1 MYLSIYLS
9 HLYLEYESEHSLGKA
24 CEHIPKEVFAQA
36 IETKCWIFLYS
47 IEQLLLCLL
56 QFTAVRI

>member
-24 CEHIPKEVFAQA
+24 CEHVPKEVFAQA
-36 IETKCWIFLYS
+36 IETKY
-47 IEQLLLCLL
+47 
-56 QFTAVRI
+56 